1 MRSHRLLIPL
11 IRCELINVIIEPIR
25 IQSVRVASPLLHWFL
40 FRVVV
45 RVIIHWDLWIQALGE
60 VSVVLLV
67 KGQHVILRMSCDKY
81 VLATVTDYEVRTC
94 HVRLGYNLKVLIV
107 YNVLL
112 GHTGIS

>member
-25 IQSVRVASPLLHWFL
+25 IQSIRVASPLLHWFL

-45 RVIIHWDLWIQALGE
+45 WIIVHRNLWIQALAK

-67 KGQHVILRMSCDKY
+67 KGQHVVLRVSCDKY
-81 VLATVTDYEVRTC
+81 VLAAVTDYEVRAS
-94 HVRLGYNLKVLIV
+94 HI
-107 YNVLL
+107 
-112 GHTGIS
+112 

>member
-1 MRSHRLLIPL
+1 MRSHQLLLPL

-25 IQSVRVASPLLHWFL
+25 IQSIRVASPLLHWFV

-45 RVIIHWDLWIQALGE
+45 RVIVHRDLWIKSLGE

-81 VLATVTDYEVRTC
+81 VLAAITDYEVWSC
-94 HVRLGYNLKVLIV
+94 HI
-107 YNVLL
+107 
-112 GHTGIS
+112 